1 MTTFKPLDQNA
12 DVLPYGLL
20 GTPFETVFKALQNVA
35 ADVWAVDPSV
45 YRAGIAWGWY
55 ALHAPEALSGR
66 RELLIAA
73 LISEQAPLIKASQTT
88 EELVQYLTRWRVYT
102 PTFPK
107 LEALFGLFGV
117 SADIRPISDADSQT
131 ILPVTDTRN
140 AFYVRITGMDWARP
154 FELSEASTLAVR
166 ATPLGARPVPYYA
179 FTSAVSVYAG
189 ASSAGAVYRVHA
201 DTPATVPS
209 SNDYGYMTDSAD
221 FTFEAPRGVIDMGSL
236 GLVYGG
242 GEQQYFEAPRGVID
256 MGSLGLVYGGGEQQ
270 YMVENTEIKGYLR
283 SSAYQGSDKTLAANT
298 EYYLYSEG
306 QDATIDGYE
315 GSTYTLVSAFTNAG
329 VSVDITGASLIVSS
343 GKLKLVLGSTA
354 AAVCYITYKEV

>member
-1 MTTFKPLDQNA
+1 MTMFKPLDQDA

-88 EELVQYLTRWRVYT
+88 EELVQYLTQWRVYT

-117 SADIRPISDADSQT
+117 SADIRPISDADGQM

-166 ATPLGARPVPYYA
+166 ATPLGTRPVPYYA

-201 DTPATVPS
+201 ETPATVPP

-242 GEQQYFEAPRGVID
+242 GEQQYMI
-256 MGSLGLVYGGGEQQ
+256 
-270 YMVENTEIKGYLR
+270 ENTEIKGYLR
-283 SSAYQGSDKTLAANT
+283 SSAYQGSNRTLAANT
-298 EYYLYSEG
+298 EYYLYPEG
-306 QDATIDGYE
+306 QDATIDGDE
-315 GSTYTLVSAFTNAG
+315 GSTYTLVLAFTNA
-329 VSVDITGASLIVSS
+329 SAPVDITGASLIVSS
-343 GKLKLVLGSTA
+343 GKLKLVWGSTQ

>member
-12 DVLPYGLL
+12 DALPYGLL

-66 RELLIAA
+66 RELLVAA

-88 EELVQYLTRWRVYT
+88 EELVEYLTQWRVYT

-117 SADIRPISDADSQT
+117 SADIRPISDADSQM

-140 AFYVRITGMDWARP
+140 AFYVRITGVDWARP
-154 FELSEASTLAVR
+154 FELSEASTLGIR

-179 FTSAVSVYAG
+179 FTSAVSVYAC

-201 DTPATVPS
+201 ETPATVPAF
-209 SNDYGYMTDSAD
+209 NGYGYMTDSGD

-242 GEQQYFEAPRGVID
+242 GEQQYMI
-256 MGSLGLVYGGGEQQ
+256 
-270 YMVENTEIKGYLR
+270 ENTEIKGYLR
-283 SSAYQGSDKTLAANT
+283 SSAYQGSNRTLEANT
-298 EYYLYSEG
+298 EYYLYPEG
-306 QDATIDGYE
+306 ENVMIPGEE
-315 GSTYTLVSAFTNAG
+315 GSTYTLVGAFTSAD
-329 VSVDITGASLIVSS
+329 VSVETTGASLTVSS
-343 GKLKLVLGSTA
+343 SKLQLVWGSTS
-354 AAVCYITYKEV
+354 AAVCYITYKEA

>member
-66 RELLIAA
+66 RELLNAA

-88 EELVQYLTRWRVYT
+88 QELVQYLTQWRVYT

-179 FTSAVSVYAG
+179 FTSAVSGYAG
-189 ASSAGAVYRVHA
+189 ASSVGAVYRIHA
-201 DTPATVPS
+201 ETPAVVPEPVVFH
-209 SNDYGYMTDSAD
+209 DYGYMTDTED
-221 FTFEAPRGVIDMGSL
+221 VTFVSPRGTIDMSSMTL
-236 GLVYGG
+236 QYGG
-242 GEQQYFEAPRGVID
+242 GEQ
-256 MGSLGLVYGGGEQQ
+256 L
-270 YMVENTEIKGYLR
+270 YMVEDTTKYAYLR
-283 SSAYQGSDKTLAANT
+283 SSAYQSSNKSLAAST
-298 EYYLYSEG
+298 EYYLYAAGS
-306 QDATIDGYE
+306 DATITGDSGV
-315 GSTYTLVSAFTNAG
+315 TYTLTGAYTASDA
-329 VSVDITGASLIVSS
+329 SVDITGASLAVSGS
-343 GKLKLVLGSTA
+343 SLKLTWGSTA

>member
-242 GEQQYFEAPRGVID
+242 GEQQY
-256 MGSLGLVYGGGEQQ
+256 
-270 YMVENTEIKGYLR
+270 MVENTEIKGYLR

>member
-55 ALHAPEALSGR
+55 ALHAPGALSGR

-88 EELVQYLTRWRVYT
+88 EELVQYLTQWRVYT

-189 ASSAGAVYRVHA
+189 ASSAGAVYHVHA
-201 DTPATVPS
+201 ETPATVPQPVVFH
-209 SNDYGYMTDSAD
+209 DYGYMTDTED
-221 FTFEAPRGVIDMGSL
+221 VTFVSPRGMIDMSL
-236 GLVYGG
+236 MGLIYGG
-242 GEQQYFEAPRGVID
+242 GEQ
-256 MGSLGLVYGGGEQQ
+256 L
-270 YMVENTEIKGYLR
+270 YMAEDTTKYAYLR
-283 SSAYQGSDKTLAANT
+283 SGAYQSSNRSLEANT
-298 EYYLYSEG
+298 EYYLY
-306 QDATIDGYE
+306 AA
-315 GSTYTLVSAFTNAG
+315 GSDSTLAGDSGVTYTLTGAYTAAD
-329 VSVDITGASLIVSS
+329 VSVGITGASLAVSGS
-343 GKLKLVLGSTA
+343 SLKLTWGSTA
-354 AAVCYITYKEV
+354 AAVCYITYKEA